1 MKELEK
7 IAASVVCNQLA
18 LHYNEEI
25 KHTNIYKQ
33 KLKNLLNNT
42 IKELQKIE
50 LQEFDKVYDEN
61 ENVTHQISSNLL
73 VFVNEIVKNGFTD
86 MMVLTSMQIAYKKN
100 PKAMEG
106 IINKILNQ

>member
-25 KHTNIYKQ
+25 KHTTIYKQ

-50 LQEFDKVYDEN
+50 VQEFDKVYDEN

-73 VFVNEIVKNGFTD
+73 VFVNEIVKNGFTN